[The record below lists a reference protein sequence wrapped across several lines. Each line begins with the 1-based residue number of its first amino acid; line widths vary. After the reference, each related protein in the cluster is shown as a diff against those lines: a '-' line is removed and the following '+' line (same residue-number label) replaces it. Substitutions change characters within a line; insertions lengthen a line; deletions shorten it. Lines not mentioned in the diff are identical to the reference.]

1 MARILWVE
9 DEAQKIN
16 GLVRPL
22 IKDNHIIEIAND
34 KKEALFKLN
43 KFKYDLILL
52 DIIIPEGVDG
62 LPERIDPYE
71 GLNLLIKIKELFDD
85 TLPILVLS
93 VVNDKEIIN
102 KIREIGVSM
111 MLKKGTLLP
120 SILKKH
126 IYDILGLANETI

>member
-1 MARILWVE
+1 MARILWIE

-34 KKEALFKLN
+34 KKDALFKLN

-71 GLNLLIKIKELFDD
+71 GFNLLIKIKEVFDD
-85 TLPILVLS
+85 TLPILSYQL
-93 VVNDKEIIN
+93 
-102 KIREIGVSM
+102 SM
-111 MLKKGTLLP
+111 MKKLLT
-120 SILKKH
+120 K
-126 IYDILGLANETI
+126 YVRLAYQ